1 MTMENHM
8 TKLTLALLSTSALML
23 AACGGGSDNNAPQ
36 DQHKPAPQQPNNPG
50 TNTPPPQ
57 GTYQGQ
63 IAIVPTGTT
72 ITASTPL
79 KSTASNNLG
88 IVNADGKQIAAQ
100 IPGFVSGNLTIL
112 SGSNING
119 KSYKTFI
126 VSGYK
131 YPNSKFGYITE
142 GNEDY
147 IFSHGALTT
156 NMPTSG
162 RVKYDGD
169 AIIARA
175 GITTTGDA
183 DFVADFGAKT
193 LTGKIDDSK
202 GFAFNPVH
210 IHATIS
216 GNSFIT
222 GAGPVNAGGNFYG
235 PNAAELGGVFND
247 ASQELSGS
255 FGAKID
261 R

>member
-1 MTMENHM
+1 M

-63 IAIVPTGTT
+63 VAIVPTGTT

-79 KSTASNNLG
+79 KSTASNSLG

-100 IPGFVSGNLTIL
+100 VPGFVSGNLTIL

-126 VSGYK
+126 VSGFK
-131 YPNSKFGYITE
+131 YPNSKFGYINE

-147 IFSHGALTT
+147 IFSHGALTA

-169 AIIARA
+169 AIIGRA
-175 GITTTGDA
+175 GAVTVGDA

-193 LTGKIDDSK
+193 LMGKIERESEST
-202 GFAFNPVH
+202 FPFNPVYLN
-210 IHATIS
+210 ATIS
-216 GNSFIT
+216 GNSFASAP
-222 GAGPVNAGGNFYG
+222 GAVSARGHFYG
-235 PNAAELGGVFND
+235 PNAAELGGIFHD
-247 ASQELSGS
+247 ANQQIGGS
-255 FGAKID
+255 FGARID

>member
-1 MTMENHM
+1 MQKTSF
-8 TKLTLALLSTSALML
+8 TLLISSALLL
-23 AACGGGSDNNAPQ
+23 AACGGGGGDNNTPQ
-36 DQHKPAPQQPNNPG
+36 DPPKPAPQQPNN
-50 TNTPPPQ
+50 Q
-57 GTYQGQ
+57 GNAKGAYQGSV
-63 IAIVPTGTT
+63 AIVPTGTAIHAGT
-72 ITASTPL
+72 KLLKTASD
-79 KSTASNNLG
+79 SLG
-88 IVNADGKQIAAQ
+88 VIHANGKQITAQ
-100 IPGFVSGNLTIL
+100 FPNIISGGFTIL
-112 SGSNING
+112 NGQNING

-175 GITTTGDA
+175 GAVTTGDA

-202 GFAFNPVH
+202 GFAFSPVH
-210 IHATIS
+210 IHATIN